1 MRNNPEIDSIVT
13 AARDKVVAEIL
24 AGGVRK
30 AKGAPERVYKALD
43 GTPEPAT
50 LKPERPKVDSVEDGI
65 QRVLAGSRKAR
76 VVLSKKAGMVAVREA
91 DLGDAA
97 AAVLSAARGT
107 PQQALKSRP
116 PTREEIVAAAGGDR
130 NVGGSEEIVACIK
143 AQRKIREG

>member
-1 MRNNPEIDSIVT
+1 MRNNPKIDSII
-13 AARDKVVAEIL
+13 ADVVKDVL

-30 AKGAPERVYKALD
+30 TKGARERVYKAQD

-50 LKPERPKVDSVEDGI
+50 LKPELLKVDSVEDI
-65 QRVLAGSRKAR
+65 VKRVLADSRKAR

-107 PQQALKSRP
+107 PQQSLKSRP
-116 PTREEIVAAAGGDR
+116 PTRLEIEKVAGDR
-130 NVGGSEEIVACIK
+130 NVRGVDEITATMK
-143 AQRKIREG
+143 AQRLIRLGKI